1 MIIDTLSSLG
11 GMLSLSIFLV
21 VFGLLF
27 YHFILQTWFYF
38 SDRKVKFVRG
48 VPLIGTA
55 YRSLLGLEPAAISF
69 RRCYRR
75 YPQEKFVGMYDFG
88 GKAVYMLRDPKLIKQ
103 VTTTDFDHFVNP
115 KPTFGN
121 EDDVFAH
128 TLFGM
133 RDEEWR
139 QMRQTMCPA
148 FTSKRMQSM
157 HNLMVRSC
165 EQFLESLMEIDKTA
179 KIFDTRDLFSR
190 YTNDIFATTGFGV
203 ELNSLREPDNDF
215 FRMGNSLAVFGY
227 LDDLKFIANLSIPS
241 FLKSFDFRVKPF
253 ATNAQNMRTI
263 IKQNIAAHKNRDIEH
278 NDDMIGLLM
287 KARDG
292 QLAYD
297 EDREHIKDVGFASA
311 DESNVGQISATSH
324 GIQFKAIHQALIIFF
339 FEPLFNVKICFLLL
353 IIVILKIV
361 QTMI

>member
-11 GMLSLSIFLV
+11 GMLSLSIFLAL
-21 VFGLLF
+21 FGLF

-75 YPQEKFVGMYDFG
+75 YPQEKFIGMYDLG
-88 GKAVYMLRDPKLIKQ
+88 GKPLYLLRDPKLIKQ

-115 KPTFGN
+115 KPTLGN

-133 RDEEWR
+133 RDDEWR
-139 QMRQTMCPA
+139 QMRTTMCPA

-157 HNLMVRSC
+157 HDLMVRCC
-165 EQFLESLMEIDKTA
+165 EHFLESLMETDKTA

-190 YTNDIFATTGFGV
+190 YANDIIATTAFGV

-215 FRMGNSLAVFGY
+215 FRMGNSLAEFGY
-227 LDDLKFIANLSIPS
+227 LDDLKFIANLSVPS
-241 FLKSFDFRVKPF
+241 LFKSFDFRVKR

-263 IKQNIAAHKNRDIEH
+263 IKQNIAAHKNRDIEQ
-278 NDDMIGLLM
+278 NDMIDLLI

-311 DESNVGQISATSH
+311 DEANVGQISPTSH
-324 GIQFKAIHQALIIFF
+324 GKFEAILGSLLFKLY
-339 FEPLFNVKICFLLL
+339 
-353 IIVILKIV
+353 
-361 QTMI
+361 

>member
-1 MIIDTLSSLG
+1 MECIHTSRTDNIHIIKLIQNKKEKKEEKKTEEKKMIIDTLNNLCE
-11 GMLSLSIFLV
+11 MLSLSIFLAL
-21 VFGLLF
+21 FGLF
-27 YHFILQTWFYF
+27 YYYILKTWFYF

-55 YRSLLGLEPAAISF
+55 YRSFFGLEPATISF

-75 YPQEKFVGMYDFG
+75 YPQEKFIGLYELG
-88 GKAVYMLRDPKLIKQ
+88 GKPLYLLRDPKLIKQ

-115 KPTFGN
+115 KPTFDT

-133 RDEEWR
+133 RDDEWR

-157 HNLMVRSC
+157 HDLMVRCC
-165 EQFLESLMEIDKTA
+165 EHFLESLMETDKIA

-190 YTNDIFATTGFGV
+190 YANDIIANTAFGV

-215 FRMGNSLAVFGY
+215 FRMGNSLAKFGY
-227 LDDLKFIANLSIPS
+227 LNDLKFIANLNIPS
-241 FLKSFDFRVKPF
+241 FLKSFDFRMKHT
-253 ATNAQNMRTI
+253 TNAQNTMRTI
-263 IKQNIAAHKNRDIEH
+263 IKQNIASHKNRHSENNDII
-278 NDDMIGLLM
+278 DLLI

-292 QLAYD
+292 QLVYD

-311 DESNVGQISATSH
+311 DESNVAQISATSH
-324 GIQFKAIHQALIIFF
+324 GK
-339 FEPLFNVKICFLLL
+339 FEANFI
-353 IIVILKIV
+353 
-361 QTMI
+361 